1 MRRGLLITTLV
12 LAGSA
17 LAFPGRAAAQG
28 PSPAELATRLRLAT
42 PAPAVFTPSAPVR
55 NLLVLPDSVVARRKD
70 YTVPGL
76 LIGAGLGFAAGW
88 AFYNTI
94 CEAVDN
100 RCSDSRAGL
109 LMMGTATGAGLGAL
123 IGSLAE

>member
-1 MRRGLLITTLV
+1 MRRRLLAAALM

-17 LAFPGRAAAQG
+17 FAFPGHGAAQG
-28 PSPAELATRLRLAT
+28 PSPAEAAARLRLAASAPAIRT
-42 PAPAVFTPSAPVR
+42 PAIPAR
-55 NLLVLPDSVVARRKD
+55 KLLVLPDSVVARRKD
-70 YTVPGL
+70 HTVTGL

-88 AFYNTI
+88 AFYDVI

-100 RCSDSRAGL
+100 RCSDSRVRL
-109 LMMGTATGAGLGAL
+109 VLMGTATGASLGAL